1 MDEICEALATK
12 IYTSSRGGYAI
23 FYEDELFDEMP
34 KSEDKNRETLE
45 AALKKLSS
53 GGFIEIKYARGNA
66 FCMAGIKPYEKPV
79 LTPITQIVKGYDGVN
94 HKRVLLYS
102 SFGALIGGIL
112 GGVISVVVAVI
123 LL

>member
-34 KSEDKNRETLE
+34 KAEDKTRETLE

-66 FCMAGIKPYEKPV
+66 FCMAGIKPYEKPEPEA
-79 LTPITQIVKGYDGVN
+79 TTQIVKGYEGVN
-94 HKRVLLYS
+94 HKKVLLYS
-102 SFGALIGGIL
+102 SFGALVGGVL
-112 GGVISVVVAVI
+112 GGVISFVVAVI